1 MRVSNTEIPN
11 HPKLRQLFILL
22 NTQRGSVPL
31 HRDLGI
37 DSRMIDK
44 PITAIKNAIFGELQQ
59 QISKYIQGLKL
70 ENVLCNVTETGL
82 NIECEVSI
90 VE

>member
-1 MRVSNTEIPN
+1 MKVSNTGIPS

-44 PITAIKNAIFGELQQ
+44 PITVIKNAIFGELQQ
-59 QISKYIQGLKL
+59 QISKYIPGLKL
-70 ENVLCNVTETGL
+70 ENVICQATENGL
-82 NIECEVSI
+82 SIECEVSI
-90 VE
+90 IE

>member
-11 HPKLRQLFILL
+11 HPKLRELFILL
-22 NTQRGSVPL
+22 NTRRGTVPL
-31 HRDLGI
+31 HRDLGL
-37 DSRMIDK
+37 DARMIDK
-44 PITAIKNAIFGELQQ
+44 PITVIRNAIFGELQQ
-59 QISKYIQGLKL
+59 QISKYIHGLKI
-70 ENVLCNVTETGL
+70 ENVICEATETGL